1 MYMKIRHI
9 IYMTAVAAMMSGCS
23 LYKDYQSTAAVR
35 SDLYG
40 AQATGDSVTMASLH
54 WNEFYTDTH
63 LQAIIRHALD
73 NNPSVA
79 IAQLNI
85 TKAQASLKASR
96 MGYLPTVGLSA
107 NEQFNSSGKT
117 TVNSFCVAAVG
128 QWSIPSLG
136 AIPNRKKQAEVLVEQ
151 AVTEQQAT
159 KASLVAHVA
168 AEYYNLL
175 MLDRQ
180 LVLTRQTIGLWNE
193 ALTTMRALY
202 DVGMYYS
209 PAVTQMEASIEGL
222 QVNLID
228 LAQSIHSTEVALC
241 LLMGDTPH
249 EVARGSF
256 DDFAMPRILETGVP
270 AMLLQHRPD
279 VRQAERDMA
288 VAYYST
294 QIARSAFYPGVDLKA
309 SLGWGFDVKQF
320 VSELVGSVFAPVFQA
335 GKLRANL
342 KISEAEQEQAR
353 LTFEQTLLKAGNEVA
368 TAMYDCKASSL
379 KEQHIRRQIELYGEA
394 VNATKVLMNNGK
406 ANYLEVIQS
415 QESLLSA
422 QMQEISNRTDGINAL
437 IQLYTA
443 LGGF

>member
-1 MYMKIRHI
+1 MKIRHI
-9 IYMTAVAAMMSGCS
+9 IYITAVAAMMSGCS
-23 LYKDYQSTAAVR
+23 LYKDYDPAVTVR

-40 AQATGDSVTMASLH
+40 AQVTEDTVSMASLH
-54 WNEFYTDTH
+54 WNEFYTDSH
-63 LQAIIRHALD
+63 LQAIIQHALD
-73 NNPSVA
+73 NNPSVK

-96 MGYLPTVGLSA
+96 MAYLPTVGLSA
-107 NEQFNSSGKT
+107 VDQFNSSGKST
-117 TVNSFCVAAVG
+117 SNSFCVAAVG

-151 AVTEQQAT
+151 AMTEQQAVKT
-159 KASLVAHVA
+159 SLVNNVA

-209 PAVTQMEASIEGL
+209 PAVTQMEASIEEL
-222 QVNLID
+222 QVNMVD
-228 LAQSIHSTEVALC
+228 LEQSIHSTEVALC
-241 LLMGDTPH
+241 LLMGDVPH
-249 EVARGSF
+249 EVERGSL
-256 DDFAMPRILETGVP
+256 DDFTMPRILETGVP

-320 VSELVGSVFAPVFQA
+320 VSELVGSVFAPVFQS
-335 GKLRANL
+335 GKLKANL

-353 LTFEQTLLKAGNEVA
+353 LAFEKTLLKAGNEVA
-368 TAMYDCKASSL
+368 TAMYDCKVASR
-379 KEQHIRRQIELYGEA
+379 KEQHIRRQIELYDDA
-394 VNATKVLMNNGK
+394 VKGTKVLMNNGK

-422 QMQEISNRTDGINAL
+422 QMQEIENRASGINAL
-437 IQLYTA
+437 INLYTA